1 MQHKDLQ
8 ERHHIVCLEKY
19 ALVLEE
25 KNSDWNDSSKTQ
37 FCTS

>member
-1 MQHKDLQ
+1 MQHKYPH

-25 KNSDWNDSSKTQ
+25 KNSHGNDSSKTK